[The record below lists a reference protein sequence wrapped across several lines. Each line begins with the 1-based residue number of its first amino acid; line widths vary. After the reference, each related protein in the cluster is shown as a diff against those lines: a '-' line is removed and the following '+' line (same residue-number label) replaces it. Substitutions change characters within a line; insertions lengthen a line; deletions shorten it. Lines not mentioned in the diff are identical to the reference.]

1 MREKRKRKNQ
11 ILLNLPCKMITN
23 KNYTH
28 FMHLTKKKKAESLKK
43 KLLPNQG
50 MHVWSN
56 TNTNSKIKYT

>member
-43 KLLPNQG
+43 ICCQ
-50 MHVWSN
+50 
-56 TNTNSKIKYT
+56 IKECMSG